1 MSISLRMP
9 LALVPAGAAMTLVLA
24 FAGAAPAFAGPTV
37 GVRVIGESS
46 TLLPLTDVT
55 LEAPE
60 PVSGCP
66 ADSATA
72 AINLAVNGNW
82 DHGDE
87 EASKGDFTETILGE
101 THAFTKESDT
111 WAVWINNKWAGGIC
125 EDLLGEGDEVLLIA
139 DHEPA
144 PYSPTVLPLVVTEIP
159 SVVVAGVPFSVKVD
173 KIHTRAGT
181 FPELGEGSPEP
192 EAGVTVSGGGASAET
207 NGSGIAEL
215 TLTQPG
221 TYSLAAQKA
230 GDAPSA
236 PVGVRVCTSGEPGCA
251 LTSSPGASSTAS
263 GGVSAFSTSSIY
275 RGPYAVVA
283 KTAGLIDGHVYP
295 REHAP
300 RLFAGRVLAHT
311 SVASVSVKLRRD
323 YRGRCSTYDGI
334 SEEFVPARC
343 GHGSYFKV
351 STEPSFSY
359 LLPAALAPGRYVLD
373 IEATDAA
380 GNHTSLARG
389 TSRIVFY
396 VG

>member
-1 MSISLRMP
+1 
-9 LALVPAGAAMTLVLA
+9 
-24 FAGAAPAFAGPTV
+24 
-37 GVRVIGESS
+37 
-46 TLLPLTDVT
+46 
-55 LEAPE
+55 
-60 PVSGCP
+60 
-66 ADSATA
+66 
-72 AINLAVNGNW
+72 
-82 DHGDE
+82 
-87 EASKGDFTETILGE
+87 
-101 THAFTKESDT
+101 
-111 WAVWINNKWAGGIC
+111 
-125 EDLLGEGDEVLLIA
+125 
-139 DHEPA
+139 
-144 PYSPTVLPLVVTEIP
+144 
-159 SVVVAGVPFSVKVD
+159 VPFSVKVD
-173 KIHTRAGT
+173 EVHTRAGT
-181 FPELGEGSPEP
+181 FPEIGEGTPEP
-192 EAGVTVSGGGASAET
+192 EAGVTVSVGGMSTET
-207 NGSGIAEL
+207 NGSGVAEL

-230 GDAPSA
+230 GGAPSV
-236 PVGVRVCTSGEPGCA
+236 PVGVRVCSSAEPGCA
-251 LTSSPGASSTAS
+251 FSSSPGVSSTAS

-283 KTAGLIDGHVYP
+283 EAAGVIDGHVYS

-334 SEEFVPARC
+334 SEEFVAARC

-359 LLPAALAPGRYVLD
+359 LLPSALAPGRYVLD

-396 VG
+396 VA